1 MSLAIGS
8 RLGPYEIT
16 GALGAGGMGE
26 VYRARDPR
34 IGREVALKVLPAA
47 VSQNRDHLARFEQEA
62 RATGALNHPNL
73 LVIFDFGTHDGAP
86 FIVSELLEGAT
97 LRDRLSEGRLPM
109 RKALD
114 YAVQIANGLAAAHDK
129 GVIHRDLK
137 PENIFITADDRAKLL
152 DFGLAKLTQPDDE
165 SVSASLATQRRAT
178 DPGVVLGTAG
188 YMSPEQV
195 RGSAVD
201 HRSDVFAFG
210 VVLYEMLSGVQ
221 PFRRDSS
228 IETMNAILND
238 DPPQIAA
245 DAAPPAVVRLLE
257 HALEKKRERR
267 FESMKDVA
275 FALEALSGS
284 GEAAVAVKTRARKTK
299 AIEKPKE
306 IIYRR
311 ITFRRGQVLTAR
323 FAPDGSIVYGAAWED
338 KPSQVFAAHSNDPE
352 ARPLGIE
359 DADLCSISPT
369 GELALLLG
377 RHYLGGWAAAGTL
390 ARRPF
395 GGGAPRPIAEDVQ
408 EAEWTRDG
416 RNLAIVRRVAGRYR
430 IESPFGQVR
439 YESARWISHMRLSPR
454 GDRVAFME
462 HPVWGDDGGAL
473 VVIDGSGKELVRSS
487 TWSSTAG
494 IAWTPKDD
502 EVWVAAEG
510 TGRGRDLMGVS
521 MSGRERE

>member
-1 MSLAIGS
+1 MALPTGS

-16 GALGAGGMGE
+16 GTLGAGGMGE

-34 IGREVALKVLPAA
+34 IGRDVALKDLPAA
-47 VSQNRDHLARFEQEA
+47 MSQNRDHLERFEQEA

-114 YAVQIANGLAAAHDK
+114 YAVQIANGLAAAHEK

-165 SVSASLATQRRAT
+165 ASVSASLATQRRAT

-188 YMSPEQV
+188 YMSPEQI
-195 RGSAVD
+195 RANAVD
-201 HRSDVFAFG
+201 HRSDVFSFG

-238 DPPQIAA
+238 DPPQIAG
-245 DAAPPAVVRLLE
+245 DAAPPAVMRLLE

-275 FALEALSGS
+275 FALEAISGS
-284 GEAAVAVKTRARKTK
+284 GESAAAKSRARKTK
-299 AIEKPKE
+299 AAEKPRE
-306 IIYRR
+306 LRYSH

-338 KPSQVFAAHSNDPE
+338 KPAEVFASHPPDPE
-352 ARPLGIE
+352 ARPLGLA
-359 DADLCSISPT
+359 DADLLSVSPT
-369 GELALLLG
+369 SELALLLG
-377 RHYLGGWAAAGTL
+377 R
-390 ARRPF
+390 R
-395 GGGAPRPIAEDVQ
+395 
-408 EAEWTRDG
+408 
-416 RNLAIVRRVAGRYR
+416 
-430 IESPFGQVR
+430 
-439 YESARWISHMRLSPR
+439 
-454 GDRVAFME
+454 
-462 HPVWGDDGGAL
+462 
-473 VVIDGSGKELVRSS
+473 
-487 TWSSTAG
+487 
-494 IAWTPKDD
+494 
-502 EVWVAAEG
+502 
-510 TGRGRDLMGVS
+510 
-521 MSGRERE
+521 